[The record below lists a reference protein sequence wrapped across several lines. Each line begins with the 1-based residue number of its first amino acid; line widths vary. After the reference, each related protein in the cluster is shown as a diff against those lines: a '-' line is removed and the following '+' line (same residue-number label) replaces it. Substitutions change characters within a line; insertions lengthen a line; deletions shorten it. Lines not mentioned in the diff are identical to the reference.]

1 MTRIIN
7 GAIVFDQDELAWW
20 AENYGTTEWV
30 VYFAGMDEI
39 TTHDRHYPGDEIAG
53 EPFTATTAAA
63 YLAEFDRRFGPGSPM
78 DLELPGD
85 PGYAVAL
92 HHGRPAFGSHKHAFP
107 VEAPHG
113 SVDRPGSCA
122 CGAPASGVQAET
134 AVSS

>member
-1 MTRIIN
+1 MPQISN
-7 GAIVFDQDELAWW
+7 GTIALDQAELTWF
-20 AENYGTTEWV
+20 AENYGNTAWC
-30 VYFAGMDEI
+30 VYFPGMDEI
-39 TTHDRHYPGDEIAG
+39 TTHDRHYPGDEVAG

-63 YLAEFDRRFGPGSPM
+63 YMAEFDRRFGPGSPM
-78 DLELPGD
+78 DRELPGD

-92 HHGRPAFGSHKHAFP
+92 NYGRPAFGSHRHAFP

-122 CGAPASGVQAET
+122 CGMPAAEAKAET